1 VQTIALILLLS
12 VSAEPEDRKPPS
24 PPSPVIAGIEWAP
37 AESIVRAARDGDNWP
52 LTWADDDALYTTWG
66 DGTGFVP
73 KVEKKLSC
81 GFARVT
87 GGPGDFKGVNIR
99 SPAEQFGGGR
109 AGKKGWGMLCVEGTL
124 YLWFGHAD
132 NQGGQAQLAWSRD
145 HAQTWTFADWKFA
158 ELGLLGFVNFGRNY
172 AGARDEFVYAYS
184 HDGPRADTPADRFVL
199 LRAPKDRLTQREAWE
214 FFMRVDDA
222 GEPVWTRDFLQR
234 GAVFQHAEA
243 CLRSAITYCAPLK
256 RYLWWQ
262 HLPQPPGVTND
273 RGDTRFKGGFGVYD
287 APQPWGPWTTAFFTT
302 EWDVGPGEHAD
313 FPAKWMSEDG
323 KTLHLVFSG
332 EDSFSV
338 RQARLKLHDTRM
350 AAVEIIAHRGA
361 SYDAPENT
369 LAAFRLGWQQHAD
382 ANELDVHLTRD
393 GQIVALH
400 DSSTERTTGVQRE
413 VVEQTLAELR
423 GQDAGTWKAPQ
434 WAGEKIPTLAES
446 LATIPD
452 GKRMFIEIKCGSEIL
467 PELKRV
473 LAASG
478 KTREQL
484 VIIGFDYQTMAD
496 AKQRFPHLE
505 VYWVVGHKD
514 SPETGKPPELDDLA
528 EKAAAAGLDG
538 LDLNYRFPLDGE
550 AVARLRARGLK
561 VFVWTVDDAAV
572 AARLA
577 SAGVDGIT
585 TNRPQWLREQLKRTS
600 SGEPK
605 RRQRPSG
612 AGQKPR

>member
-1 VQTIALILLLS
+1 
-12 VSAEPEDRKPPS
+12 
-24 PPSPVIAGIEWAP
+24 
-37 AESIVRAARDGDNWP
+37 
-52 LTWADDDALYTTWG
+52 
-66 DGTGFVP
+66 
-73 KVEKKLSC
+73 
-81 GFARVT
+81 
-87 GGPGDFKGVNIR
+87 
-99 SPAEQFGGGR
+99 
-109 AGKKGWGMLCVEGTL
+109 
-124 YLWFGHAD
+124 
-132 NQGGQAQLAWSRD
+132 
-145 HAQTWTFADWKFA
+145 
-158 ELGLLGFVNFGRNY
+158 
-172 AGARDEFVYAYS
+172 
-184 HDGPRADTPADRFVL
+184 
-199 LRAPKDRLTQREAWE
+199 
-214 FFMRVDDA
+214 
-222 GEPVWTRDFLQR
+222 
-234 GAVFQHAEA
+234 
-243 CLRSAITYCAPLK
+243 
-256 RYLWWQ
+256 
-262 HLPQPPGVTND
+262 
-273 RGDTRFKGGFGVYD
+273 
-287 APQPWGPWTTAFFTT
+287 
-302 EWDVGPGEHAD
+302 
-313 FPAKWMSEDG
+313 MSEDG

-496 AKQRFPHLE
+496 VKQRFPHLE